1 MVDNWV
7 DRVDNE
13 RMLNTQTYSPWFRIR
28 VAMAL
33 GLMIGAVLSVWS
45 SIASV
50 LVTAG
55 LTAVAFGLLVMAIV
69 IVIDRRQLQK
79 SQPVSE
85 PISHVKIR

>member
-55 LTAVAFGLLVMAIV
+55 LTAVAFGLVMAIV
-69 IVIDRRQLQK
+69 IVIERRKLQK
-79 SQPVSE
+79 SRPVSE
-85 PISHVKIR
+85 PISHVKVR

>member
-55 LTAVAFGLLVMAIV
+55 LTAVAFGLVMAIV
-69 IVIDRRQLQK
+69 IVIDRRKLQK